1 MCRYIMTVLVI
12 LSIAIVAQAT
22 PPSPEDEIA
31 QILTRAESLY
41 FEAKFRDAIQVLQ
54 RADDLLKPQ
63 ANRASDK
70 IAVKLQLA
78 LAHIGLNE
86 VPQGKARLREL
97 FALDAEYRLD
107 AQQFPPKVLA
117 LADEA
122 RAEQNELR
130 CQAIRTDARK
140 YLETGNGM
148 AFLSLSQAMKGKCTG
163 LEAMEPEAA
172 EFLYKNGIEAY
183 KAGRFSDALEKF
195 RWALKLAPKH
205 ELAAQYV
212 ELTQGKLQVNADRQ
226 VLEWRKSL
234 DAREFKQADV
244 RYSQIAA
251 SKDAPAPQAL
261 TQMRADYRNAV
272 AVQLESWN
280 RSCAAGDQTAMDSI
294 RQQLPE
300 HFSDASMGEDL
311 LTQMNQCVK
320 RGCMPVT
327 TQLALARLKVQV
339 NPVVPPAF
347 QTMMRGSS
355 VTVRVKT
362 RIDEKGD
369 VTVIDSQGGN
379 SVLNDSVRAAVE
391 HWKFA
396 PIMDSKGP
404 RCAEAEIP
412 IVIKP

>member
-1 MCRYIMTVLVI
+1 MYRYIMTVFVI
-12 LSIAIVAQAT
+12 LSLAVVAQAT
-22 PPSPEDEIA
+22 PADEIA
-31 QILTRAESLY
+31 DILTRAESLY

-54 RADDLLKPQ
+54 RADEMLKPQ
-63 ANRASDK
+63 ANRVSDK

-86 VPQGKARLREL
+86 AAQAKARLREL
-97 FALDAEYRLD
+97 FTLDAEYRLD

-122 RAEQNELR
+122 RAEQSELR

-163 LEAMEPEAA
+163 VEAMEPEAA
-172 EFLYKNGIEAY
+172 EVLYKSGIEAY
-183 KAGRFSDALEKF
+183 KAGQFSDALEKF
-195 RWALKLAPKH
+195 RWTLKLAPNH
-205 ELAAQYV
+205 ELAAQYL
-212 ELTQGKLQVNADRQ
+212 ELTQGKVQVNADRQ
-226 VLEWRKSL
+226 LLEWRKSL
-234 DAREFKQADV
+234 EAHEFKQAAV
-244 RYSQIAA
+244 RYGQIAA
-251 SKDAPAPQAL
+251 SKDAPAAQTL

-272 AVQLESWN
+272 AVQLDSWN
-280 RSCAAGDQTAMDSI
+280 RSCAAGDTATMDSI
-294 RQQLPE
+294 RERFPE

-311 LTQMNQCVK
+311 LAQMQSCVK

-347 QTMMRGSS
+347 QAMVRGSQ

-369 VTVIDSQGGN
+369 VTVLDSQGA
-379 SVLNDSVRAAVE
+379 SSPLNDAVRNAVE
-391 HWKFA
+391 RWKFA
-396 PIMDSKGP
+396 PIMDTKGP
-404 RCAEAEIP
+404 RCAETDIP

>member
-1 MCRYIMTVLVI
+1 MYRYIMTVFVI
-12 LSIAIVAQAT
+12 LSGAIAAQAT
-22 PPSPEDEIA
+22 PPDEIA
-31 QILTRAESLY
+31 DILTRAESLY
-41 FEAKFRDAIQVLQ
+41 FEAKFRDAVQVLQ
-54 RADDLLKPQ
+54 RADEMLKPQ
-63 ANRASDK
+63 ANRVPDK

-78 LAHIGLNE
+78 LSHVGLNE
-86 VPQGKARLREL
+86 AAQAKTRLREL

-130 CQAIRTDARK
+130 CQAIRGDARK
-140 YLETGNGM
+140 YLESGNGV
-148 AFLSLSQAMKGKCTG
+148 AFISLSQAMKGKCTG
-163 LEAMEPEAA
+163 LEALEPEAA
-172 EFLYKNGIEAY
+172 ELLYKNGIDAY
-183 KAGRFSDALEKF
+183 KAGQFAEALEKF
-195 RWALKLAPKH
+195 RGALKLAPKH

-226 VLEWRKSL
+226 LLEWRKNL
-234 DAREFKQADV
+234 EAREFKQAAV
-244 RYSQIAA
+244 RYGQIAA

-272 AVQLESWN
+272 ATQLDSWN
-280 RSCAAGDQTAMDSI
+280 RSCQAGDTVAMDSI

-311 LTQMNQCVK
+311 LAQMNSCVK
-320 RGCMPVT
+320 KGCMPVT

-347 QTMMRGSS
+347 QAMVRGAQ

-369 VTVIDSQGGN
+369 VTVLDSQGG
-379 SVLNDSVRAAVE
+379 SSALNDAVRTAVE
-391 HWKFA
+391 RWKFA
-396 PIMDSKGP
+396 PIMDPKGP
-404 RCAEAEIP
+404 RCAEADIP

>member
-1 MCRYIMTVLVI
+1 MCRSIMTVLVI
-12 LSIAIVAQAT
+12 LCIAIVAQAT
-22 PPSPEDEIA
+22 PADEIA
-31 QILTRAESLY
+31 DILTRAESLY

-163 LEAMEPEAA
+163 LAAMEPEAA
-172 EFLYKNGIEAY
+172 ESLYKNGIEAY
-183 KAGRFSDALEKF
+183 KAGQFADALEKF

-205 ELAAQYV
+205 ELAGQYV

-234 DAREFKQADV
+234 DARDDSPGVEFHLARIKYKTSGGAGSHGIIQPWWA
-244 RYSQIAA
+244 I
-251 SKDAPAPQAL
+251 
-261 TQMRADYRNAV
+261 DYPYA
-272 AVQLESWN
+272 E
-280 RSCAAGDQTAMDSI
+280 
-294 RQQLPE
+294 E
-300 HFSDASMGEDL
+300 HFFAALRRVTNITVADEEDH
-311 LTQMNQCVK
+311 
-320 RGCMPVT
+320 R
-327 TQLALARLKVQV
+327 
-339 NPVVPPAF
+339 
-347 QTMMRGSS
+347 S
-355 VTVRVKT
+355 
-362 RIDEKGD
+362 E
-369 VTVIDSQGGN
+369 QGH
-379 SVLNDSVRAAVE
+379 RRR
-391 HWKFA
+391 K
-396 PIMDSKGP
+396 
-404 RCAEAEIP
+404 
-412 IVIKP
+412 

>member
-1 MCRYIMTVLVI
+1 MCRYIMTVFVI
-12 LSIAIVAQAT
+12 FSSAIVAQAT
-22 PPSPEDEIA
+22 PPDEIA
-31 QILTRAESLY
+31 DILTRAESLY
-41 FEAKFRDAIQVLQ
+41 FEAKFRDAVQVLQ
-54 RADDLLKPQ
+54 RADDMLKPQ
-63 ANRASDK
+63 ANRVPDK

-86 VPQGKARLREL
+86 PAQAKTRLREL
-97 FALDAEYRLD
+97 FTLDGDYRLD

-148 AFLSLSQAMKGKCTG
+148 AFLSLAQAMKGKCTG

-172 EFLYKNGIEAY
+172 ELVYKNGLDAY
-183 KAGRFSDALEKF
+183 KAGQFSDALEKF
-195 RWALKLAPKH
+195 RWTLKLAPKH

-226 VLEWRKSL
+226 LLEWRKSL
-234 DAREFKQADV
+234 EAREFKQAAV
-244 RYSQIAA
+244 RYTQIAA
-251 SKDAPAPQAL
+251 SKDALPPQTL
-261 TQMRADYRNAV
+261 TQMRGDYRNAV
-272 AVQLESWN
+272 NAQLESWT
-280 RSCAAGDQTAMDSI
+280 RSCNGGDTAAMDSI

-300 HFSDASMGEDL
+300 HLSDASMGEDL
-311 LTQMNQCVK
+311 LTQMNSCVK

-339 NPVVPPAF
+339 NPVIPPAF
-347 QTMMRGSS
+347 SAMVRGSS

-396 PIMDSKGP
+396 PIMDTKGP
-404 RCAEAEIP
+404 RCAEVEIP

>member
-1 MCRYIMTVLVI
+1 MYRYLLTVFVI
-12 LSIAIVAQAT
+12 LSIAIAAQAT
-22 PPSPEDEIA
+22 PGDEIA
-31 QILTRAESLY
+31 DILTRAESLY

-54 RADDLLKPQ
+54 RADEMLKPQ
-63 ANRASDK
+63 ANRVSDK

-86 VPQGKARLREL
+86 TAQAKARLREL

-122 RAEQNELR
+122 RAEQSELR
-130 CQAIRTDARK
+130 CQAVRADARK

-148 AFLSLSQAMKGKCTG
+148 AFLSLTQAMKGKCTG

-172 EFLYKNGIEAY
+172 ELLYKAGVDAY
-183 KAGRFSDALEKF
+183 KAGQFSDALEKF
-195 RWALKLAPKH
+195 RWALNLAPKH

-226 VLEWRKSL
+226 VLEWRKSVE
-234 DAREFKQADV
+234 AHEFKQAAV
-244 RYSQIAA
+244 RYGQIAG
-251 SKDAPAPQAL
+251 SKDAPAPQTLA
-261 TQMRADYRNAV
+261 QMRSDYRNAV
-272 AVQLESWN
+272 TAQLDSWN
-280 RSCAAGDQTAMDSI
+280 RSCAAGDTAAMDSI
-294 RQQLPE
+294 RGQLPE

-311 LTQMNQCVK
+311 LAQMQSCVK
-320 RGCMPVT
+320 KACMPVT

-347 QTMMRGSS
+347 QVMVRGSQ
-355 VTVRVKT
+355 VTIHVKT

-379 SVLNDSVRAAVE
+379 SALNDSVRVAVE
-391 HWKFA
+391 RWKFA
-396 PIMDSKGP
+396 PIMDTKGP
-404 RCAEAEIP
+404 RCAETDIP

>member
-1 MCRYIMTVLVI
+1 MYRYIMTVFVI
-12 LSIAIVAQAT
+12 LSSAIAAQAT
-22 PPSPEDEIA
+22 PADEIA
-31 QILTRAESLY
+31 DILTRAESLY
-41 FEAKFRDAIQVLQ
+41 FEAKFRDAVQVLQ
-54 RADDLLKPQ
+54 RADEMLKPQ
-63 ANRASDK
+63 ANRVPDK

-86 VPQGKARLREL
+86 TAPAKTRLREL

-130 CQAIRTDARK
+130 CQSIRGDARK
-140 YLETGNGM
+140 HLESGNGM
-148 AFLSLSQAMKGKCTG
+148 AFISLSQAMKGKCTG
-163 LEAMEPEAA
+163 LEALEPEAA
-172 EFLYKNGIEAY
+172 ELLYKNGIDAY
-183 KAGRFSDALEKF
+183 KAGQFSDALEKF

-226 VLEWRKSL
+226 LLEWRKSL
-234 DAREFKQADV
+234 EAREYKQAAV
-244 RYSQIAA
+244 RYGQIAA
-251 SKDAPAPQAL
+251 SKDSPAPQAL
-261 TQMRADYRNAV
+261 TQMRADYRNSV
-272 AVQLESWN
+272 AAQLESWN
-280 RSCAAGDQTAMDSI
+280 RSCAAGDTAAMDSI
-294 RQQLPE
+294 REQLPE
-300 HFSDASMGEDL
+300 HFADASMGEDL
-311 LTQMNQCVK
+311 LAQMNSCVK
-320 RGCMPVT
+320 KGCMPVT

-347 QTMMRGSS
+347 QAMVRGAQ

-369 VTVIDSQGGN
+369 VTVLDSQGA
-379 SVLNDSVRAAVE
+379 SSALNNAVRTAVE

-396 PIMDSKGP
+396 PIMDTKGP
-404 RCAEAEIP
+404 RCAEADIP

>member
-1 MCRYIMTVLVI
+1 MCRYIMTVFVI
-12 LSIAIVAQAT
+12 LSSAIVAQAT
-22 PPSPEDEIA
+22 PPDEIA
-31 QILTRAESLY
+31 DILTRAESLY

-54 RADDLLKPQ
+54 RADDMLKPQ
-63 ANRASDK
+63 ANRAPDK

-86 VPQGKARLREL
+86 AAQAKTRLREL
-97 FALDAEYRLD
+97 FALDADYRLD

-117 LADEA
+117 LADDA
-122 RAEQNELR
+122 RAEQSEIR
-130 CQAIRTDARK
+130 CQTIRADARK
-140 YLETGNGM
+140 YLESGNGM

-163 LEAMEPEAA
+163 LEALEPEAA
-172 EFLYKNGIEAY
+172 ELLYKNGIEAY
-183 KAGRFSDALEKF
+183 KAGQFSDALEKF
-195 RWALKLAPKH
+195 RWTLKLAPKH

-226 VLEWRKSL
+226 VLEWRKSVET
-234 DAREFKQADV
+234 REFKQAAV
-244 RYSQIAA
+244 RYTQIAA
-251 SKDAPAPQAL
+251 SKDAPPAQTL

-272 AVQLESWN
+272 AAQLESWN
-280 RSCAAGDQTAMDSI
+280 RSCAGGDTAAMDSI

-311 LTQMNQCVK
+311 LAQMNSCVK

-396 PIMDSKGP
+396 PIMDPKGP